1 MSADSLKD
9 QVIELMERLGI
20 TGHQLQSVTLG
31 PGVVG
36 RNSSIAFALLVVM
49 AAGVIS
55 GAFLHSEL
63 LVGLSVGGAIVG
75 ALLITCMNVHF
86 GHKNPAAAILEG
98 AQFIEYHH
106 MQLSAS
112 KGAPPTL
119 KAGPAVPPPPMI
131 SNGGRNSLP
140 GAKE

>member
-1 MSADSLKD
+1 MLHLVINFAHECQQSRLKD

-98 AQFIEYHH
+98 LLQFDRVSPH
-106 MQLSAS
+106 A
-112 KGAPPTL
+112 TL
-119 KAGPAVPPPPMI
+119 
-131 SNGGRNSLP
+131 R
-140 GAKE
+140 E